1 MCITA
6 PAKVIAV
13 DADGAIVELVG
24 AWRRASTVVVPD
36 VGVGDWVMVGAGTI
50 LRRLDP
56 ADAIELAR
64 EISSAIAAHDGAD
77 ADAHPRI
84 DRGGNP

>member
-1 MCITA
+1 M
-6 PAKVIAV
+6 
-13 DADGAIVELVG
+13 GAEDVAG
-24 AWRRASTVVVPD
+24 NSARASTVVVPD

-64 EISSAIAAHDGAD
+64 EIASAIAAPDAAD
-77 ADAHPRI
+77 ADEHSQI
-84 DRGGNP
+84 DRGGHP